1 MSTDLAKRAFLSLE
15 PAAFVAFVAFVTLAP
30 GCQGDPA
37 ATRPPARTAGA
48 ATATASEPD
57 EVALPSEF
65 IADRIY
71 VRPTT
76 RDGRVLRFYTDS
88 GGGTQFLYR
97 DVVQRLGMTATPLE
111 GSPEKLTTV
120 PIPEW
125 RDGAGVPPPL
135 AIHQPSLLRSSYVV
149 MERKGVLDGDGF
161 LGQGWLGGRVWT
173 FDYPGQRLS
182 WHPKGSTPP
191 HRPEQR
197 VPLHFPIAPDGQP
210 HVHFARISVEIDEE
224 QVDLLFDTGAT
235 LAIAP
240 AGEAALGPGPGLR
253 ATSFIVESKAARW
266 RSRHPDW
273 RVVDKAELGTGQT
286 MVEVPKIRVAGE
298 EVGPVWFT
306 LRPDPSFHDFM
317 SGMMDAQV
325 EGALGG
331 NALRSFR
338 VTVDYP
344 KRVAIFRR

>member
-1 MSTDLAKRAFLSLE
+1 MKPSELAKRTVLSRE
-15 PAAFVAFVAFVTLAP
+15 PAASAAFVAFVALAQ
-30 GCQGDPA
+30 GCHGDPA
-37 ATRPPARTAGA
+37 ATRPPAVS
-48 ATATASEPD
+48 TATASEPD
-57 EVALPSEF
+57 EVVLPSEF

-76 RDGRVLRFYTDS
+76 RDGRVLRLYTDS
-88 GGGTQFLYR
+88 GGGTQYLYR

-111 GSPEKLTTV
+111 GSRDKLTTV

-125 RDGAGVPPPL
+125 RDGAGIPPPL
-135 AIHQPSLLRSSYVV
+135 AIHQPPALRSSYAVL
-149 MERKGVLDGDGF
+149 EREGKFDVPEDDGF

-173 FDYPGQRLS
+173 FDYPARRLL

-235 LAIAP
+235 LHVAP
-240 AGEAALGPGPGLR
+240 AGEAALGPGPELR

-273 RVVDKAELGTGQT
+273 RFVEKAERGSGRA

-306 LRPDPSFHDFM
+306 LRPDSNLHDFM
-317 SGMMDAQV
+317 SSMMDAQV

-331 NALRSFR
+331 NALRFFR